1 VSASEDLNEMADV
14 IHDALG
20 DLCCGVEDA
29 DPDRVLC
36 FEVAF
41 VQFVVDRFRASLLI

>member
-36 FEVAF
+36 FEIAEALVATGF
-41 VQFVVDRFRASLLI
+41 GQVC